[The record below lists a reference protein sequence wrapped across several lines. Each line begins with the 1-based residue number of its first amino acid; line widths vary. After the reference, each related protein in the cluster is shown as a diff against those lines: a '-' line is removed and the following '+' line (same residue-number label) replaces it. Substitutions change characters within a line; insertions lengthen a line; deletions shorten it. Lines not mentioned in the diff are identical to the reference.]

1 MWAYG
6 QIHKDWCN
14 SSHWKRIYFRGSS
27 HNSRRP
33 SREERMLSDTGIT
46 FAGHTITTVQL
57 LLVGGLLLGL
67 AAALLAMARSKRVSL
82 QRTLVTDQIAVD
94 LGRIASALEQ
104 IAGET
109 TARRLMEERQKANV
123 TLPPAV
129 GEEKRPANSYSI
141 FGM

>member
-1 MWAYG
+1 
-6 QIHKDWCN
+6 
-14 SSHWKRIYFRGSS
+14 
-27 HNSRRP
+27 
-33 SREERMLSDTGIT
+33 MLSDTGIT

-141 FGM
+141 FGR